1 MKLEDTLFAV
11 DVGYDLEK
19 IADKYIEA
27 FNKSGAYMVSQHKI
41 REPIESELEA
51 ARSQLGES
59 YVIKKE
65 NNYWVVK
72 SRMLD
77 SDVVK
82 KRIFVLVF
90 LKIQKT
96 PEHIMKLRTKAIT
109 NDKND
114 NL

>member
-1 MKLEDTLFAV
+1 MAL
-11 DVGYDLEK
+11 
-19 IADKYIEA
+19 
-27 FNKSGAYMVSQHKI
+27 QHKI

-65 NNYWVVK
+65 NNYWVVESK
-72 SRMLD
+72 LPNRNI
-77 SDVVK
+77 VK

-90 LKIQKT
+90 LKVQKT
-96 PEHIMKLRTKAIT
+96 PDHIMKLRAKAIT